1 MQTCY
6 FYALVL
12 CGNGGEWTLKFLAN
26 NGMIFMIISLI
37 SDS

>member
-12 CGNGGEWTLKFLAN
+12 CGNGGEWTLKFPAN

>member
-1 MQTCY
+1 MQTC
-6 FYALVL
+6 FLCTGVL
-12 CGNGGEWTLKFLAN
+12 CGNGGEWTLKFPAN